1 MGKILVIGDSCI
13 DTFIYGT
20 SERMCPDVPVPVFI
34 PEKKISNGGMALNV
48 YENILSIHKD
58 VDIITNDNK
67 INKIRYVESR
77 NNYMFLRVDSEKTEL
92 ARISNIESVDFNSYD
107 IVVISDYCKG
117 FLTESDIEYICNNHD
132 NVFIDT
138 KKIIG
143 DFCVNAKIIKINNH
157 EYNYNIK
164 VGVDMSKFT
173 HNLLVTLGSD
183 GCRYL
188 NKTYPVAD
196 VEIKD
201 MCGAGDTF
209 LSSLVVKY
217 IENRDIEESI
227 NFANE
232 CSTIIVQ
239 HMGVNRIGD
248 FINIK

>member
-13 DTFIYGT
+13 DTFIYGK
-20 SERMCPDVPVPVFI
+20 SERMCPDVPVPVFV

-67 INKIRYVESR
+67 IDKIRYVESR

-92 ARISNIESVDFNSYD
+92 DRISNIESIDFNSYD

-117 FLTESDIEYICNNHD
+117 FLTKLDIQYICENHN

-157 EYNYNIK
+157 EYNNNIK
-164 VGVDMSKFT
+164 AGVDMSKFT
-173 HNLLVTLGSD
+173 HNLLVTLGSG

-188 NKTYPVAD
+188 DKTYPVSD